1 MTDRRL
7 FLKNMGCL
15 VVGIPLLNACGNVVA
30 SVPMQ
35 DQLPGSL
42 RRDASIDSWIEILD
56 SNQIR
61 VFTGKIELGQ
71 GITTV
76 IRQVAAEE
84 LNASL
89 DQVEVITSDT
99 ERTPDEG
106 YTAGSGS
113 VKGSAMAVRYAAAA
127 AHKKLLEMASDQ
139 SGIAIEK
146 LRLKEGVVS
155 DESKTYQGTMVDLL
169 QGQRWETEVQ
179 LPLPLKSPDA
189 YQYVGKAIARAD
201 HQKIVRG
208 EPFFVHDL
216 EFADVLHARVIRPS
230 SYEGVLESV
239 PDVDVP
245 DVDVV
250 RDGNFLAVVGAKE
263 YDVVKAAVHLASATK
278 WKATREL
285 SDFKS
290 LKQDLPGMVD
300 NTETVEHKGETVV
313 EGTRFSGSFYKPYI
327 MHGSIGP
334 ACGIALFEEGKF
346 TIWTHSQGVFPFRSA
361 LASMLDVEEDKV
373 HVIGLPGAGC
383 FGHNCSD
390 DAAAD
395 AAIIARKYL
404 GRHVRVQWSRI
415 EEHQWEA
422 LGCAMRM
429 DVEAILSSDNKI
441 QAWSAEVYSDSH
453 STRPNRDAGTLLTAR
468 YLEDSTALQGRGY
481 LGGGHR
487 NAAPYYSIPA
497 LDVKAHFY
505 QGPLRVSS
513 LRSLGAYANI
523 FAIESL
529 MDEMAYSRDIDPF
542 EFRIHHLEDER
553 AIGVIRKLQEMMK
566 GTMIASGQGLG
577 MAFSRYK
584 NSDAYCAVGVYL
596 EVSQEGEVSLIQM
609 WAALDAGEV
618 MNTDGLINQTEGG
631 MIQAASWTL
640 REEVVFDENQIT
652 SSHWGSYP
660 IFRYNDIPR
669 VEVALVRP
677 PDVSPLGGGEAATP
691 PTPAAITNA
700 IFRATGHRIYNLPVD
715 PKKLQS

>member
-1 MTDRRL
+1 
-7 FLKNMGCL
+7 MGCL
-15 VVGIPLLNACGNVVA
+15 VVGLPLLNACGDVEARV
-30 SVPMQ
+30 SMQ

-42 RRDASIDSWIEILD
+42 RRDASIDSWIEILE
-56 SNQIR
+56 NNKIR

-84 LNASL
+84 LNATL
-89 DQVEVITSDT
+89 DQVEVLTSDT
-99 ERTPDEG
+99 ARTPDEG

-127 AHKKLLEMASDQ
+127 AHKKLLEMAAEQ
-139 SGIAIEK
+139 SGISVEN
-146 LRLKEGVVS
+146 LELKEGIVS
-155 DESKTYQGTMVDLL
+155 DENKTYQGTMVDLL
-169 QGQRWETEVQ
+169 QGQRWDTEVQ
-179 LPLPLKSPDA
+179 LPIPLKSPET
-189 YQYVGKAIARAD
+189 YRYVGKAIARAD
-201 HQKIVRG
+201 HQRIVRG

-216 EFADVLHARVIRPS
+216 ELPDMLHARVIRPP
-230 SYEGVLESV
+230 SYEAVLESME
-239 PDVDVP
+239 DNIDVP
-245 DVDVV
+245 NVELV
-250 RDGNFLAVVGAKE
+250 RDGNFIAVVGE
-263 YDVVKAAVHLASATK
+263 NEFEVVRA
-278 WKATREL
+278 ATRLSSSVDWKSNSQL
-285 SDFKS
+285 SDFSS
-290 LKQDLPGMVD
+290 LKQDLPGMAD
-300 NTETVEHKGETVV
+300 RTDSVEHTGAPPDKGM
-313 EGTRFSGSFYKPYI
+313 RFSGSFYKPYI

-334 ACGIALFEEGKF
+334 ACGIALFEGEKF
-346 TIWTHSQGVFPFRSA
+346 TIWTHSQGVYPFRSA
-361 LASMLDVEEDKV
+361 LASMLDVEQERV

-395 AAIIARKYL
+395 AAIIARKYP
-404 GRHVRVQWSRI
+404 GRHVRVQWSRM

-429 DVEAILSSDNKI
+429 DVEAILDSDHKI

-453 STRPNRDAGTLLTAR
+453 STRPNSDAGTLLTAR
-468 YLEDSTALQGRGY
+468 YLENPTGLQGRGY

-487 NAAPYYSIPA
+487 NATPYYSIPV
-497 LDVKAHFY
+497 LNVQAHFY

-529 MDEMAYSRDIDPF
+529 MDEMAHARSIDPF
-542 EFRIHHLEDER
+542 TFRINHLEDER
-553 AIGVIRKLQEMMK
+553 AINVVKKLQSMVGKIKMDNRE
-566 GTMIASGQGLG
+566 GVGIS
-577 MAFSRYK
+577 FSRYK
-584 NSDAYCAVGVYL
+584 NNDAYCAIGVHL
-596 EVSQEGEVSLIQM
+596 KVNEEGEVLLIKM

-640 REEVVFDENQIT
+640 REEVVFDEKQIT
-652 SSHWGSYP
+652 SSHWGTYP
-660 IFRYNDIPR
+660 IFRYEDIPQVQ
-669 VEVALVRP
+669 VELVHP
-677 PDVSPLGGGEAATP
+677 VDSSPLGGGEAATP

-700 IFRATGHRIYNLPVD
+700 IFKATGHRIYDLPVD